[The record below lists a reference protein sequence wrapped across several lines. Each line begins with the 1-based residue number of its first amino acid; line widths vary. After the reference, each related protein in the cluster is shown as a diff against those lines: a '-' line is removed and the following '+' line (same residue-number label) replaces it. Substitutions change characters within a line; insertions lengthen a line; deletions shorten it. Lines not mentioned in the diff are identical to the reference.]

1 MKKNLYIISIISSL
15 LLSQN
20 LSAEEKIYLSLNPLV
35 KEVLNRNGESV
46 KEYFQTNISQTQ
58 ISYEKGIYDPIFS
71 TTVSRQSTNVP
82 NSAEDKVIRY
92 DADTYQ
98 DKIDFLDTGFSGL
111 LPTGTQWSL
120 FFSNNKKQSSLIR
133 QTENY
138 DFEYD
143 SSLKLQIEQPLL
155 KNAGIEMTEAK
166 IKLSEFED
174 EIEKY
179 KYEQKLM
186 ELQGITIQLY
196 WKLYGSYAIYKSWEQ
211 SIKLAEKAFEELEIR
226 AKSGKIPQTEIL
238 EATSAL
244 NIRKSEYENAKNR
257 FVELQNQI
265 LTVLNVSVN
274 ENEKFEFVLS
284 EKPEDRIS
292 EVLSLSNYASQAFE
306 KWPEY
311 LISKKN
317 LEKEELQLKYAKN
330 QLLPKLNLVASTQRN
345 ALTSDRHDSY
355 DGAFDDEFVSW
366 ALGLKFEKPLF
377 DEKEKSSVKIALL
390 KVNQAKIDLR
400 SLENNL
406 KNSLMT
412 KIENLQGSKKQ
423 YLLYKEGLKIKKDL
437 IDIDYERL
445 SLGKITAKELFEK
458 EEDYMNYQRKMLS
471 SIINW
476 KTAEAMLDIS
486 TGNLLNRYN
495 IDVKSLQHSFEDNDV
510 NIKELFKKGTL

>member
-1 MKKNLYIISIISSL
+1 MKKNLYVLSIISSIFL
-15 LLSQN
+15 TQN
-20 LSAEEKIYLSLNPLV
+20 LKAEDNIYLSLNPLV
-35 KEVLNRNGESV
+35 KEVLSRNGESV
-46 KEYFQTNISQTQ
+46 REYFQTNITQTQ

-71 TTVSRQSTNVP
+71 ASVTRQSTNIP
-82 NSAEDKVIRY
+82 NSAEDKLIRL
-92 DADTYQ
+92 DNTYQ
-98 DKIDFLDTGFSGL
+98 DKIDFFDTGFSGL
-111 LPTGTQWSL
+111 LPIGTQWSL
-120 FFSNNKKQSSLIR
+120 FFSNNKKQSSIIKKYR
-133 QTENY
+133 SYE
-138 DFEYD
+138 FEYD
-143 SSLKLQIEQPLL
+143 SSVKLQIEQPLL
-155 KNAGIEMTEAK
+155 KNAGVEMTEAK
-166 IKLSEFED
+166 IKLSEFEN
-174 EIEKY
+174 EIEKS

-186 ELQGITIQLY
+186 ELQGVTIQLY
-196 WKLYGSYAIYKSWEQ
+196 WKLYGSYEIYKSWEQ
-211 SIKLAEKAFEELEIR
+211 SIKLAQKALAELEIR
-226 AKSGKIPQTEIL
+226 AKSGKIAETEVL

-257 FVELQNQI
+257 FVEVQNQI
-265 LTVLNVSVN
+265 LTLLNISVN
-274 ENEKFEFVLS
+274 ENEKFEFILS
-284 EKPEDRIS
+284 ENPEDKIS
-292 EVLSLSNYASQAFE
+292 EVLSLNNYLSQAFE

-317 LEKEELQLKYAKN
+317 LEKEELQLKYATN

-345 ALTSDRHDSY
+345 ALTADRHSSVND
-355 DGAFDDEFVSW
+355 AFDDEFVSW
-366 ALGLKFEKPLF
+366 ALGLKFEQPLF
-377 DEKEKSSVKIALL
+377 SDKEKNSLKIAQLR
-390 KVNQAKIDLR
+390 VYQAKSDLK

-476 KTAEAMLDIS
+476 KTAEALLDIS
-486 TGNLLNRYN
+486 TGNLLNKYN
-495 IDVKSLQHSFEDNDV
+495 IDIKTLNYSLDDNDV